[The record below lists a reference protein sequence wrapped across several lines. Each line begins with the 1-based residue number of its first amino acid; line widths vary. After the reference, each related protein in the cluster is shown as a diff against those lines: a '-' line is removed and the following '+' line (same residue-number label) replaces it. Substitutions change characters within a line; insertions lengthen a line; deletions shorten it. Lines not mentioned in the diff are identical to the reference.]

1 MPAYYLEIL
10 ILVLG
15 FAMLGWESFSSSR
28 SRSGI
33 ANLGVAGLLIAF
45 LFLFTV
51 DGNKS
56 YWNVYHFDNLAAF
69 YKGII
74 ILSTLLVIVM
84 GRNFSPVLKR
94 YTSDCNE
101 ESGIGEYYCIPIFV
115 CGFEPGIVEFV
126 YSWQTTAR
134 AEEMISTLEAI

>member
-10 ILVLG
+10 VLVLG
-15 FAMLGWESFSSSR
+15 FTMLGWESFSSSR
-28 SRSGI
+28 SRAGI

-56 YWNVYHFDNLAAF
+56 YWNIYHFDNLAAF

-74 ILSTLLVIVM
+74 IPQHNPESSRNLGFFLLSKKCYLIYLYH
-84 GRNFSPVLKR
+84 FKKFW
-94 YTSDCNE
+94 
-101 ESGIGEYYCIPIFV
+101 SGIFQILSR
-115 CGFEPGIVEFV
+115 GFTI
-126 YSWQTTAR
+126 
-134 AEEMISTLEAI
+134 

>member
-56 YWNVYHFDNLAAF
+56 YWDVYHFDNLAAF

-74 ILSTLLVIVM
+74 ILSTLLVLVM
-84 GRNFSPVLKR
+84 
-94 YTSDCNE
+94 
-101 ESGIGEYYCIPIFV
+101 
-115 CGFEPGIVEFV
+115 
-126 YSWQTTAR
+126 
-134 AEEMISTLEAI
+134 